1 MTMLPR
7 RVSQLVADSVEKSF
21 WGGDRNFQG
30 PLMRFAHDDM
40 RDHITISLA
49 NLLSIGRAPV
59 YRALE
64 AD

>member
-7 RVSQLVADSVEKSF
+7 RVSQLVADSVEKVFLGWRPKFS
-21 WGGDRNFQG
+21 
-30 PLMRFAHDDM
+30 LMRFAHDDM